1 MSGLYVHIPFCKKAC
16 HYCNFH
22 FSTQTKWIP
31 PMIEAMTKEMAL
43 RRAELPT
50 HLKTIYFGGGTPSL
64 LEVEHL
70 QQLLVTINELT
81 SLSMDTEITI
91 EVNPDD
97 VTVEKILSWK
107 ELGINR
113 MSIGIQSFDNDL
125 LTWMNR
131 AHTAEQAKN
140 SILLAR
146 NNDINNISIDLIYGI
161 PGLELSSWE
170 KQLYSI
176 IELGIPHI
184 ACYALTVEP
193 KTALETLIRNKKM
206 EAPNDDE
213 QALQFYK
220 MVEVLENAGYEHY
233 EISNFALPG
242 WRSQHNSSYWK
253 GISYVGIGP
262 SAHSFSEGRRKWNIS
277 NNALYMNAIEKND
290 IFFEEEQLDITKQVN
305 EYLLTSIRTI
315 EGTNLNLV
323 KEKWGASAYL
333 TISKNAEKL
342 VQQNLLISDD
352 CYLRLS
358 KNGKFLADKITVDL
372 MLES

>member
-1 MSGLYVHIPFCKKAC
+1 
-16 HYCNFH
+16 
-22 FSTQTKWIP
+22 
-31 PMIEAMTKEMAL
+31 
-43 RRAELPT
+43 
-50 HLKTIYFGGGTPSL
+50 
-64 LEVEHL
+64 
-70 QQLLVTINELT
+70 
-81 SLSMDTEITI
+81 
-91 EVNPDD
+91 
-97 VTVEKILSWK
+97 
-107 ELGINR
+107 
-113 MSIGIQSFDNDL
+113 
-125 LTWMNR
+125 
-131 AHTAEQAKN
+131 
-140 SILLAR
+140 
-146 NNDINNISIDLIYGI
+146 
-161 PGLELSSWE
+161 
-170 KQLYSI
+170 
-176 IELGIPHI
+176 
-184 ACYALTVEP
+184 
-193 KTALETLIRNKKM
+193 
-206 EAPNDDE
+206 
-213 QALQFYK
+213 

-333 TISKNAEKL
+333 TIAKNAEKL